1 MKICHKTFFIF
12 LILIFSVAPL
22 SSQHFEW
29 ASSGSNLFNGYKTGC
44 LTSDG
49 KLVAAGQYEELSY
62 MPPGTGFPVFFS
74 GSGKEYRLQEMQTQC
89 FIVCYDASGEIL
101 WKIDGQDLSYSNILL
116 GVTAI
121 DNGKTVVAFRTISN
135 IRNYKLLGSDKNLQ
149 DDNYESEQ
157 RVNPYKLVFFAIIES
172 SGSVSDIYGVKNL
185 ENNDWNSFNTTP
197 DGGYVISYAS
207 SFKTKDK
214 SDKQR
219 DVAHNFTVKLNKE
232 FEQEWVHKVMYLDE
246 SCCTFHAEPSISTVS
261 PNGNI
266 YSCGNFRMGARPD
279 GGSDFMI
286 RNYKEKNT
294 SDKPYESYLS
304 SIRND
309 GKLNWIKYT
318 GAGTLISS
326 VCANNE
332 MIIVGGKIN
341 RQKSFM
347 GKKVDTTE
355 QKIAFLASISP
366 HGKILWVNTYNA
378 VTINAVSIDKSGFI
392 YASFNSNRSTHAV
405 PLKIGSDTIP
415 NTFKRVVV
423 ASFDKLGKYRWF
435 KLSNAMMSEPSN
447 TKLYND
453 ECGNLMLTGEMWYSL
468 KVNMSL
474 FDAAIVKGEG
484 YGGAPLAAK
493 IRTTIPDE
501 LLSINEPLVNS
512 EKISSNSQQTCV
524 PIPYPWKLELF
535 PNPTTGLFTIK
546 ATTSYADNKVSI
558 ELWDSKGK
566 FVKRIMEPQQKEA
579 GIFTLDYTISD
590 MANGIY
596 IVVLRGSRIATTER
610 IVLNK

>member
-1 MKICHKTFFIF
+1 MCFI
-12 LILIFSVAPL
+12 AKL

-29 ASSGSNLFNGYKTGC
+29 AASGSNLFVGYKTGC
-44 LTSDG
+44 LTTDG
-49 KLVAAGQYEELSY
+49 KLIAAGQYEELSY
-62 MPPGTGFPVFFS
+62 SPPGTGYPVFYS
-74 GSGKEYRLQEMQTQC
+74 GSGNEFRLEGLQTQC
-89 FIVCYDASGEIL
+89 FIICYNTSGEVL
-101 WKIDGQDLSYSNILL
+101 WKIDGRDLSYSNTLL

-121 DNGKTVVAFRTISN
+121 NDSKIVVAFRTAAN
-135 IRNYKLLGSDKNLQ
+135 IRNYNLVKSDKNNNQ
-149 DDNYESEQ
+149 SEST
-157 RVNPYKLVFFAIIES
+157 VNPYKLVFFAIIES

-219 DVAHNFTVKLNKE
+219 DVAHNFTIKLNKE

-304 SIRND
+304 SIRKD
-309 GKLNWIKYT
+309 GTLNWIKYT

-326 VCANNE
+326 VCASND

-347 GKKVDTTE
+347 GKKADTTE
-355 QKIAFLASISP
+355 QKIAFLASINSN
-366 HGKILWVNTYNA
+366 GKLLWVNTYNA

-392 YASFNSNRSTHAV
+392 YASFNSNRSTQAV

-415 NTFKRVVV
+415 NTYKRVVV
-423 ASFDKLGKYRWF
+423 ASFDKSGKYRWF

-512 EKISSNSQQTCV
+512 IKTSSNSQQSCV

-535 PNPTTGLFTIK
+535 PNPTSGVFTIK
-546 ATTSYADNKVSI
+546 ATTSYADNNVSI

-579 GIFTLDYTISD
+579 GIFTLDCTISD